1 MYYPLSRGFKNL
13 FGHKQFLK
21 PLLHPDPKHAPFTSA
36 AIYSLRKPMKQ
47 LLLMRHAK
55 SDWTSPAAT
64 DFERPL
70 NSRGERDVPRMAAL
84 LKACD
89 MVPQCLLASP
99 ALRARQ
105 TAEGVGAVLG
115 IKPTFNPDLYLAS
128 LETLVGTLEKQPTE
142 LESIMLVG
150 HNPGMAELLQR
161 LVGGLARLPTAGL
174 ALIDFA
180 TDRWTDID
188 KLGGELQW
196 FVNPRLVKAVAGE
209 I

>member
-1 MYYPLSRGFKNL
+1 
-13 FGHKQFLK
+13 
-21 PLLHPDPKHAPFTSA
+21 
-36 AIYSLRKPMKQ
+36 MKQ

-70 NSRGERDVPRMAAL
+70 NSRGERDVPRMATL

-89 MVPQCLLASP
+89 MVPQCLLTSP

-150 HNPGMAELLQR
+150 HNPGA
-161 LVGGLARLPTAGL
+161 
-174 ALIDFA
+174 A
-180 TDRWTDID
+180 TDSRISAHRFCRGSLDRHRQTWRRTPVVR
-188 KLGGELQW
+188 QS
-196 FVNPRLVKAVAGE
+196 
-209 I
+209 